1 MCIARVT
8 FVFIVLAIPGVGLG
22 QNPDVPDDRS
32 GLPCDVHKQL
42 EAKIPDINLRRPL
55 PFEDG
60 TRVSGFR
67 LVLSS
72 PRIKDGE
79 LKCLSRVPQLAD
91 LDLSRSSVT
100 DAGMAYIGELHT
112 LQALDLNDTAI
123 TDEAFRH
130 LSTLKHLRWL
140 AADTTA
146 ITGDCFRHLADLPQ
160 LQWICVY
167 KTQIRSLNLNGGFP
181 KLLTVDLSDCPV
193 EEIRIAGLP
202 CLHKLTLYSKEL
214 SRVHLADLPELQAL
228 CINRCDEG
236 QLEPRGRVFL
246 KLSKLP
252 NLISLAVY
260 ARIDAADLSPLDTM
274 HKLRFLYVD
283 GVDASGSFLEKAG
296 RLPSLEELGLR
307 HMENVTNEHL
317 ACLAGSQN
325 LKALD
330 LGWGGG
336 FDGESLRHLVGL
348 KGLEKLWFTSAIPL
362 TDQQAEYLSRL
373 RNLQLL
379 SLNSSCRLQGH
390 ALRHLAGLTSLR
402 NLQIHGSYGRRR
414 GIRDDDLKYLCDL
427 SALQE
432 LDLMGNALEGPG
444 LRYLAGLRELHTL
457 NLSMNPLTSDGL
469 HHLKQLPSLRTLSI
483 EYVPL
488 TESSLESLKQLTFL
502 ETLNISYGPGDAER
516 VRQLKDTLT
525 STKIY

>member
-8 FVFIVLAIPGVGLG
+8 FVFIVFGDPRSWPGPESGLC
-22 QNPDVPDDRS
+22 QNDRS

-296 RLPSLEELGLR
+296 RLPSSGGTGAASYGER
-307 HMENVTNEHL
+307 DKRTPCP
-317 ACLAGSQN
+317 CLAGFSKPEGT
-325 LKALD
+325 LTLE
-330 LGWGGG
+330 WGGG
-336 FDGESLRHLVGL
+336 FDGESL
-348 KGLEKLWFTSAIPL
+348 AP
-362 TDQQAEYLSRL
+362 SR
-373 RNLQLL
+373 R
-379 SLNSSCRLQGH
+379 
-390 ALRHLAGLTSLR
+390 A
-402 NLQIHGSYGRRR
+402 
-414 GIRDDDLKYLCDL
+414 
-427 SALQE
+427 
-432 LDLMGNALEGPG
+432 
-444 LRYLAGLRELHTL
+444 
-457 NLSMNPLTSDGL
+457 
-469 HHLKQLPSLRTLSI
+469 
-483 EYVPL
+483 
-488 TESSLESLKQLTFL
+488 
-502 ETLNISYGPGDAER
+502 
-516 VRQLKDTLT
+516 
-525 STKIY
+525 